1 MALRR
6 IEFENGRQL
15 QAQILL
21 LKGLNLRRFVT
32 P

>member
-6 IEFENGRQL
+6 IEFQNGRQL
-15 QAQILL
+15 QAQIRL
-21 LKGLNLRRFVT
+21 LKGRALRRFVT